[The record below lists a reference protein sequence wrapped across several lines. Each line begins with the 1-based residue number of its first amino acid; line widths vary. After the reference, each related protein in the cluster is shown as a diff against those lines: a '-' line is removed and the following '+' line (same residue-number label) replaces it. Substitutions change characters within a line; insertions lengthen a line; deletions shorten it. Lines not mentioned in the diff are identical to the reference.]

1 MMADLQK
8 SILQPDNVFES
19 TSYPFSQAI
28 RVKAGEMLFIAGQP
42 AIDVEGNTIGIGDM
56 ETQTRHVYKNLGNIL
71 ESVGASFGN
80 IVELTTFIVG
90 RENLPAHLEVI
101 SALYPTLFP
110 DGRYPTDTVAIID
123 GLYREDFLL
132 EVKAIAFLE

>member
-1 MMADLQK
+1 MAIQQK
-8 SILQPDNVFES
+8 TVIQPENIFES

-28 RVKAGEMLFIAGQP
+28 RVQAGEMLFIAGQP
-42 AIDVEGNTIGIGDM
+42 SIDVDGQTIGPGDM
-56 ETQTRHVYKNLGNIL
+56 IAQTHQVYESMGNIL

-80 IVELTTFIVG
+80 VVELTTFIVG

-101 SALYPTLFP
+101 SELYPTLFP
-110 DGRYPTDTVAIID
+110 DGKYPTDTVAIVD

-132 EVKAIAFLE
+132 EVKAIAILD